1 MAIPKTRI
9 IPVKVTDYIQEDTFD
24 VFNKYKAEV
33 TKSRQAQA
41 LASKL
46 MKAYGGSFNTKRITY
61 MKNIMKL
68 AAVAS
73 LFASVSAFA
82 HHPAADIVDPEV
94 YEMIDENVTDTP
106 HADLDFD
113 DMDQAM
119 SGR

>member
-46 MKAYGGSFNTKRITY
+46 MKAYGGSFNTKRIKGTDL
-61 MKNIMKL
+61 KL
-68 AAVAS
+68 
-73 LFASVSAFA
+73 SAFDEEDTIILMIYNQNQFFS
-82 HHPAADIVDPEV
+82 HIHP
-94 YEMIDENVTDTP
+94 
-106 HADLDFD
+106 F
-113 DMDQAM
+113 
-119 SGR
+119 